1 MVVWLDSKIDSEA
14 RSFLAAITQ
23 QTIASLHLDANYHR
37 DRKSDD
43 DTNTNLEEIKG
54 KVHGREE
61 VLIRGLLQIEA
72 SSSLPTAIC

>member
-1 MVVWLDSKIDSEA
+1 VVVGLDSKIDSEA

-43 DTNTNLEEIKG
+43 DTNPNLEEIK
-54 KVHGREE
+54 VGRKGE
-61 VLIRGLLQIEA
+61 RK
-72 SSSLPTAIC
+72 S